1 MDQRGASR
9 LYWIELNHIISE
21 CANMSVLDQRKNNGL
36 DQEDKIKQS
45 REDYRKKS

>member
-1 MDQRGASR
+1 
-9 LYWIELNHIISE
+9 
-21 CANMSVLDQRKNNGL
+21 MSVLDQRKNNGL